1 MNMSIN
7 LISSKNSD
15 EVRTMYTK
23 SDNVE
28 VMLDINTSDIVKE
41 LFKSMLERYQNRL
54 EESMRGS

>member
-23 SDNVE
+23 SDK